1 MDKKRMLMILGGFV
15 LCIILVGIY
24 FNNNREYRYVCFNQ
38 DMIKE
43 QTVREEYLDECISK
57 DRLPKGVIT
66 DKSEILTDDEWT
78 SYIIK
83 IDKYIKGEM
92 LYKDDFILHE
102 YPKSEVVDI
111 QLLNELEVV
120 DHGNGFENIETY
132 RLYIEDK
139 KLYANNKDTGENRL
153 IFDKEEVKNIA
164 LRSLCCAGDSRL
176 LILTTNGNV
185 YISLKNATYGFNFD
199 SEFLFDKLKVSD
211 VVSFKLVPKDD
222 IDIVKDLYV
231 IDSSGNEIK
240 VDDSKY
246 RFDFSE

>member
-1 MDKKRMLMILGGFV
+1 MNKKRLLIILGGIV
-15 LCIILVGIY
+15 LCIILIGIY
-24 FNNNREYRYVCFNQ
+24 LNSNIEYSYVCFNR
-38 DMIKE
+38 DMIRD

-57 DRLPKGVIT
+57 EKLPKGVIT
-66 DKSEILTDDEWT
+66 DRDEIVTGDEWFA
-78 SYIIK
+78 YIIK
-83 IDKYIKGEM
+83 KDEYKAGDM
-92 LYKDDFILHE
+92 LYKKDFILHE

-139 KLYANNKDTGENRL
+139 KLYANNKDTGETRL
-153 IFDKEEVKNIA
+153 IFGTEEVKNIA
-164 LRSLCCAGDSRL
+164 LRGLCCAGDSRL
-176 LILTTNGNV
+176 LILTAGGNV

-199 SEFLFDKLKVSD
+199 SEFLFDKLNVSN

-222 IDIVKDLYV
+222 IDVVKDLYV
-231 IDSSGNEIK
+231 IDDNGNEIK

-246 RFDFSE
+246 RFDFSK